1 MWVSADL
8 GTGSLCPQKSTSR
21 RGKCRVRQVRSAPL
35 KCKRLREI
43 KIEHILCVRYYTK
56 YFMHI
61 LFNVYKETTS
71 KALLSFPV

>member
-1 MWVSADL
+1 M
-8 GTGSLCPQKSTSR
+8 
-21 RGKCRVRQVRSAPL
+21 